1 MEQPLGH
8 SIRVRRRSN
17 ELRKYDQFAAA
28 CPAVIRRPKY
38 LNRVGIRRGP
48 KGDTIWV
55 KVHLP
60 YGGIWEG
67 NSLSPGT
74 SIEIKLGWASSV
86 TWAEALARRNEL
98 QRRADHGQPLQD
110 SQPATL
116 RAWADDW
123 VSRKKGLISGWKRE
137 ELHLRKHLL
146 PAFGDKL
153 LDRLTVLD
161 IEHWIAEKRAAG
173 LRPGYIKRLMN
184 TLKAVLSDAQR
195 AGVLKENV
203 ASKVRPIRDTA
214 ARQRF
219 LNAGEIVVLVAVAE
233 KIAPWLR
240 DAILWALHSGM
251 RRGEIQQL
259 CWQHIRELDTGIVV
273 QLQNTK
279 SGKPRS
285 IICTTTMLEVL
296 QRRAMERVPGED
308 RVWPIPPMTWR
319 RRWERA
325 RAQAGLADVDF
336 HDLRRTNATQAAAAG
351 VDLRTLAARIGHSDL
366 TMLEKHYAMVLG
378 SAEREAAEKIEAM
391 YAKITSS
398 VVPLVATRR

>member
-1 MEQPLGH
+1 MEQALFNPISL
-8 SIRVRRRSN
+8 RRRSS
-17 ELRKYDQFAAA
+17 ELRKYEKLAAA
-28 CPAVIRRPKY
+28 CPVVMRRPKY

-60 YGGIWEG
+60 YGGTWEG
-67 NSLSPGT
+67 KALHPGT
-74 SIEIKLGWASSV
+74 SVEIKLGWASSV
-86 TWAEALARRNEL
+86 TWAEALATRDDL
-98 QRRADHGQPLQD
+98 QRRANHGHLLQD
-110 SQPATL
+110 RHPASL
-116 RAWADDW
+116 ENWADDW

-146 PAFGDKL
+146 PAFGHKL
-153 LDRLTVLD
+153 LDHITVLD
-161 IEHWIAEKRAAG
+161 IEHWIAGKRAAG
-173 LRPGYIKRLMN
+173 LRPGYIKRLIN

-195 AGVLKENV
+195 AGVL
-203 ASKVRPIRDTA
+203 SKVRPIRDTA

-219 LNAGEIVVLVAVAE
+219 LNPGEIVLLVAVAE

-240 DAILWALHSGM
+240 DAVLWALHSGM

-259 CWQHIRELDTGIVV
+259 RWQDIRELETGTVV

-285 IICTTTMLEVL
+285 IICTATMREVL
-296 QRRAMERVPGED
+296 QRRRLEHVSGDD
-308 RVWPIPPMTWR
+308 RVWPITPMTWR

-325 RAQAGLADVDF
+325 RGQAGLADVDF

-391 YAKITSS
+391 YGKITSS
-398 VVPLVATRR
+398 IIPLVATRR